1 MRYFTGSSHL
11 HFDTQSVVVTLVAS
25 NCVMSFHHSL
35 RANRLDLR
43 AMNHRRS
50 VALLIE
56 SSNAYARGVLSG
68 IADYI
73 RHHEPW
79 SVFFPEQE
87 RGATPPAWLS
97 NWKGDG
103 IIARIEND
111 RIATVMRKVKCP
123 VVDVSAARHLPN
135 IPWVETDD
143 LAICDLIVEHLIE
156 RGFRQLAFCGDPGFN
171 WSNWREQH
179 FARLAQEAGCGVHV
193 HRSIPRSDPK
203 YSWKREKRGIVTW
216 LKHLP
221 RPVGIMACY
230 DIKAQQLLDVCREL
244 NIAVPEEV
252 AVIGVDNDELL
263 CELADPPLSS
273 VISNTHRTGYEA
285 AALLDRM
292 MSGVKVEPEALL
304 IKPFGIK
311 TRQSTDTLAID
322 DADVAAAV
330 RFIRENA
337 WKGINVS
344 DVLREV
350 PVTRR
355 SLESRF
361 RKILGRTPHEEIT
374 RLKIDRV
381 RQLLVETDLPLS
393 AIARRTG
400 FQHDEYLS
408 VAFKKSVGVSPS
420 QFRRAEQQ
428 R

>member
-1 MRYFTGSSHL
+1 M
-11 HFDTQSVVVTLVAS
+11 
-25 NCVMSFHHSL
+25 
-35 RANRLDLR
+35 NR
-43 AMNHRRS
+43 RRS

-56 SSNAYARGVLSG
+56 SSNAYARGVLQG

-87 RGATPPAWLS
+87 RGAVPPAWLS
-97 NWKGDG
+97 RWRGDG

-111 RIATVMRKVKCP
+111 RIASVVRKVRCP

-143 LAICDLIVEHLIE
+143 EAICELVVEHLVE

-179 FARLAQEAGCGVHV
+179 FERVAQQAGCRVYR
-193 HRSIPRSDPK
+193 HRSLPRSDAR
-203 YSWKREKRGIVTW
+203 YSWNREKRGLATW
-216 LKHLP
+216 LKRLP
-221 RPVGIMACY
+221 RPIGIMACY

-244 NIAVPEEV
+244 SIAVPEEV

-285 AALLDRM
+285 ASLLDQM
-292 MSGVKVEPEALL
+292 MSGGNVEPAATL
-304 IKPFGIK
+304 IEPLGIR
-311 TRQSTDTLAID
+311 TRLSTDTLAID
-322 DADVAAAV
+322 DPDVAAAV

-337 WKGINVS
+337 CRGINVM
-344 DVLREV
+344 DVLKQV
-350 PVTRR
+350 PLTRR
-355 SLESRF
+355 VLENRF
-361 RKILGRTPHEEIT
+361 RQIVGRTPHEEIT
-374 RLKIDRV
+374 RLKISRA

-408 VAFKKSVGVSPS
+408 VAFKKSVGIPPGRYRKTH
-420 QFRRAEQQ
+420 QAR
-428 R
+428 